1 MFMPQSACA
10 KLTYQNEGSEMTT
23 SWSR

>member
-1 MFMPQSACA
+1 MFIPRSACA
-10 KLTYQNEGSEMTT
+10 NLAYQNEGSEMTT